1 MAHYTQ
7 ELISISHIPKNIRV
21 AFISADFNK
30 KYTDALEE
38 ITEEVLTENHFRN
51 ITKYRVPGA
60 FEIPAMIER
69 VVAKGEVDLIYCFGV
84 VIRGATTHY
93 DYVCNEA
100 ARGIMEASVR
110 HPDTPI
116 IFGLL
121 TCENIEQVEERINK
135 NLAISGLNLLA
146 ACKEI

>member
-7 ELISISHIPKNIRV
+7 ELRNISHIPKNIRV
-21 AFISADFNK
+21 AFITADFNSQF
-30 KYTDALEE
+30 TDKLET
-38 ITEEVLTENHFRN
+38 ITEEVLKEQHFRS

-60 FEIPAMIER
+60 FEIPAMLER
-69 VVAKGEVDLIYCFGV
+69 VIAKWEVDLIYCFWV

-93 DYVCNEA
+93 DYVCNET
-100 ARGIMEASVR
+100 ARGIMEASVW
-110 HPDTPI
+110 HKETPI

-121 TCENIEQVEERINK
+121 TCENEKQVEERINQ

>member
-1 MAHYTQ
+1 MANFTQ
-7 ELISISHIPKNIRV
+7 ELKNISHIPKNIQI

-30 KYTDALEE
+30 TYTDALEE
-38 ITEEVLTENHFRN
+38 VTQEVLTKHHFRN

-69 VVAKGEVDLIYCFGV
+69 VIAKWEVDLIYCFWV
-84 VIRGATTHY
+84 VIRGATSHY
-93 DYVCNEA
+93 DYVCNET
-100 ARGIMEASVR
+100 ARGIMEASIR
-110 HPDTPI
+110 YPDIPI
-116 IFGLL
+116 IFWLL
-121 TCENIEQVEERINK
+121 TCENTEQVKERINK